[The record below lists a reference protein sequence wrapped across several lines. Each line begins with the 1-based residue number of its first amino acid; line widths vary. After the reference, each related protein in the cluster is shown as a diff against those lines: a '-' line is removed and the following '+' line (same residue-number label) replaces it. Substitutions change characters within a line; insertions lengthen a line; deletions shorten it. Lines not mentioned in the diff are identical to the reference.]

1 MTKDHRKENTRQ
13 AILKAM
19 VSCLEKENFNDI
31 TTTKLAQAAGISRS
45 SFYTHYKDKYE
56 MIDSYQKEFFRAL
69 ENIFTQQENS
79 RAKAL
84 LKMFVLLEDEELLSA
99 LLSPNGTQEIQSFII
114 RKIKLF
120 IENDLLLTQDLS
132 PIQAEYHSIY
142 FSHAIFGIC
151 QSWIIK
157 GKRESPAEMS
167 DFLMHLLP

>member
-1 MTKDHRKENTRQ
+1 RKENTRQ

-99 LLSPNGTQEIQSFII
+99 LLSPN
-114 RKIKLF
+114 
-120 IENDLLLTQDLS
+120 
-132 PIQAEYHSIY
+132 
-142 FSHAIFGIC
+142 
-151 QSWIIK
+151 
-157 GKRESPAEMS
+157 
-167 DFLMHLLP
+167 